1 MSDER
6 YMALAISLGR
16 RNLGQTSPNPSVG
29 CVLVKNDVIVGRG
42 YTAPGGRPHA
52 ETQAIKQA
60 GSVANG
66 STAYI
71 TLEPCSH
78 EGKTPPCAQAL
89 VEAGVK
95 RAVIATIDPDKR
107 VNGKGISILEAA
119 GIEVKVGVLAEQ
131 ASLDHAGFFS
141 SQSDCRPW
149 ITLKLATSID
159 GKIATS
165 KGDSKWITGSSARH
179 FVHNMRRKHDAIMV
193 GSGTVISD
201 DPSLNVRDLGTCI
214 QPYRIVVSSNLEI
227 PVKSNLTKTIYEQP
241 VWIFHSNEASDE
253 RKRKWLDL
261 GAQLF
266 ECQVDNFGISM
277 KDIMQ
282 KISDKGITRLLCE
295 GGGKLAASLMRSE
308 LVDVIV
314 TFHGGLA
321 IGADGFS
328 SIGDLGIYSLSDA
341 KRWRLNQTLSFG
353 ADVLNIWRPTGKY
366 IHN

>member
-52 ETQAIKQA
+52 ETQALKQA

-241 VWIFHSNEASDE
+241 VWIFHSNEASEE

-308 LVDVIV
+308 LVDEIV

-328 SIGDLGIYSLSDA
+328 SIGDLGIYSLGEA

-353 ADVLNIWRPTGKY
+353 AEVLNIWRPTGKY

>member
-253 RKRKWLDL
+253 RKSKWLDL

-282 KISDKGITRLLCE
+282 KISEKGITRLLCE

-308 LVDVIV
+308 LVDEIV

-328 SIGDLGIYSLSDA
+328 SIGDLGIYSLGEA

>member
-52 ETQAIKQA
+52 ETQALKQA

-201 DPSLNVRDLGTCI
+201 DPNLNVRDLGTCI

-253 RKRKWLDL
+253 RKSKWLDL

-266 ECQVDNFGISM
+266 ECQVDDFGISM

-308 LVDVIV
+308 LVDEIV

-328 SIGDLGIYSLSDA
+328 SIGDLGIYSLGEA

>member
-52 ETQAIKQA
+52 ETQALKQA

-201 DPSLNVRDLGTCI
+201 DPNLNVRDLGTCI

-241 VWIFHSNEASDE
+241 VWIFHSNEASEE

-308 LVDVIV
+308 LVDEIV

-328 SIGDLGIYSLSDA
+328 SIGDLGIYSLGEA

-353 ADVLNIWRPTGKY
+353 AEVLNIWRPTSKY
-366 IHN
+366 IQN

>member
-52 ETQAIKQA
+52 ETQALKQA

-253 RKRKWLDL
+253 RKSKWLDL

-308 LVDVIV
+308 LVDEIV
-314 TFHGGLA
+314 TFNGGLA

-328 SIGDLGIYSLSDA
+328 SIGDLGIYSLGEA

-353 ADVLNIWRPTGKY
+353 AEVLNIWRPTSKY
-366 IHN
+366 IQN

>member
-1 MSDER
+1 M
-6 YMALAISLGR
+6 
-16 RNLGQTSPNPSVG
+16 
-29 CVLVKNDVIVGRG
+29 
-42 YTAPGGRPHA
+42 
-52 ETQAIKQA
+52 
-60 GSVANG
+60 
-66 STAYI
+66 
-71 TLEPCSH
+71 
-78 EGKTPPCAQAL
+78 
-89 VEAGVK
+89 
-95 RAVIATIDPDKR
+95 
-107 VNGKGISILEAA
+107 
-119 GIEVKVGVLAEQ
+119 LAEQ

-165 KGDSKWITGSSARH
+165 KGDSKWITGSSARL
-179 FVHNMRRKHDAIMV
+179 FVHIMRRKHDAIMV

-201 DPSLNVRDLGTCI
+201 NPSLNVRDLGTCI

-241 VWIFHSNEASDE
+241 VWIFHSNEASEE

-308 LVDVIV
+308 LVDEIV
-314 TFHGGLA
+314 TFNGGLA
-321 IGADGFS
+321 IGADGVS

-366 IHN
+366 TQN

>member
-1 MSDER
+1 
-6 YMALAISLGR
+6 MALAISLGR

-52 ETQAIKQA
+52 ETQALKQA

-241 VWIFHSNEASDE
+241 VWIFHSNEASEE

-261 GAQLF
+261 GDRKS
-266 ECQVDNFGISM
+266 V
-277 KDIMQ
+277 
-282 KISDKGITRLLCE
+282 
-295 GGGKLAASLMRSE
+295 
-308 LVDVIV
+308 V
-314 TFHGGLA
+314 
-321 IGADGFS
+321 
-328 SIGDLGIYSLSDA
+328 
-341 KRWRLNQTLSFG
+341 
-353 ADVLNIWRPTGKY
+353 
-366 IHN
+366 

>member
-29 CVLVKNDVIVGRG
+29 CVLVKNDVIVGTG

-52 ETQAIKQA
+52 ETQALKQA

-253 RKRKWLDL
+253 RKSKWLDL

-308 LVDVIV
+308 LVDEIV

-321 IGADGFS
+321 IGADGLS
-328 SIGDLGIYSLSDA
+328 SIGDLGIYSLGEA
-341 KRWRLNQTLSFG
+341 KRWRLNQTLSLG
-353 ADVLNIWRPTGKY
+353 AEVLNIWRPTSKY
-366 IHN
+366 IQN